1 MSPRGAA
8 ARTLAAVLALAV
20 LAGCGGVR
28 RVETPG
34 APAEARPEAPDRPE
48 EKGVPPAAGRPRVP
62 ASPEALLAEGAV
74 MEIQEALADQGYL
87 GEHRKGELD
96 DATSAALRAF
106 QAEVGLAETGFPDR
120 ETLSKLG
127 VDPDAAYGRAGDQP
141 RK

>member
-1 MSPRGAA
+1 VTRAA
-8 ARTLAAVLALAV
+8 AAVLVAAAL
-20 LAGCGGVR
+20 LAGCGGAR
-28 RVETPG
+28 RVEAPA

-74 MEIQEALADQGYL
+74 MDIQEALADLGHL

-96 DATSAALRAF
+96 DATSAALRTF

-127 VDPDAAYGRAGDQP
+127 VDPDAAYGRAGDEP
-141 RK
+141 RE